1 MWCFV
6 LKYPLLRISVHLYFM
21 FVFIT
26 LVDFVL
32 QWMHFSLSWKYP
44 ILCVSF
50 HILHHFIFIS
60 DITTLTRPGAGTW
73 KDVPSRARA
82 LWVKQG
88 LCKQI
93 RRQRESQWGSERA
106 RESQRES
113 EIVRERTREN
123 LCGSLQRS
131 LWLSGW
137 ISPSLSLFL
146 ALCEACILFDVAFLP
161 NIQHFLSRKI
171 IPRYEPKTMA
181 CIAFRADF
189 AFYLAL
195 PPNITSVQ

>member
-1 MWCFV
+1 
-6 LKYPLLRISVHLYFM
+6 M
-21 FVFIT
+21 FVDIT

-32 QWMHFSLSWKYP
+32 QWMHFVSLYWKYP

-106 RESQRES
+106 RESQREP
-113 EIVRERTREN
+113 ERVRDSQREN
-123 LCGSLQRS
+123 QRES
-131 LWLSGW
+131 LWLS
-137 ISPSLSLFL
+137 PALSL
-146 ALCEACILFDVAFLP
+146 ALWLDLPLSVSVSGSLWSMHFVWCGIFAKHTALFVKKNYSSLWAEDNGMHCVPSRLRILSCSATEHNFGWL
-161 NIQHFLSRKI
+161 
-171 IPRYEPKTMA
+171 
-181 CIAFRADF
+181 
-189 AFYLAL
+189 
-195 PPNITSVQ
+195 